1 MQTTQMQTTQQQI
14 HIKVKCGED
23 FRRFLLLTCQYSEL
37 ANQIRALF
45 GIDQSEKLVIKYTD
59 EEGDMVTVSSDEEL
73 KLAADLFSGKLLK
86 LNITSP
92 ALSHDG
98 TINHS
103 EPSEFSPQCGRGQWK
118 AKWEAKMQSD
128 PQLRAKVTE
137 RLQNKVQKLKER
149 KQFLENKNATH
160 PHPSFPHRI
169 NFLTMKL
176 QKIEGKL
183 NHINSLSQTIPSAP
197 ASEPAIP
204 SVQSTVP
211 PIPSAPAH
219 FHRGCGDNSW
229 KERKMRK
236 WDNDSCQ
243 ERKTRKWDND
253 EWMERKMKCK
263 EIKQQFRDGVITKQ
277 EAIQM
282 RKAMKKQW

>member
-1 MQTTQMQTTQQQI
+1 MQSTQMQQQI

-23 FRRFLLLTCQYSEL
+23 FRRFLLLNCQYSEL
-37 ANQIRALF
+37 ANQIRTLF

-98 TINHS
+98 NIYHP
-103 EPSEFSPQCGRGQWK
+103 EPVSAHPHCGRGQWK
-118 AKWEAKMQSD
+118 VKWEAKMQSD

-137 RLQNKVQKLKER
+137 RLQSKVQKLKER
-149 KQFLENKNATH
+149 KQFLENKNVTH
-160 PHPSFPHRI
+160 PNPSFPHRI
-169 NFLTMKL
+169 NFITMKL

-183 NHINSLSQTIPSAP
+183 NHINSLSLSTPSAP
-197 ASEPAIP
+197 ASEPISP
-204 SVQSTVP
+204 VSPIVP
-211 PIPSAPAH
+211 VPSAPAECSFGGNPH
-219 FHRGCGDNSW
+219 WKERRMRKWDHDAC

-236 WDNDSCQ
+236 WDDQ
-243 ERKTRKWDND
+243 DWI
-253 EWMERKMKCK
+253 ERKMKCK

-282 RKAMKKQW
+282 RNAMKKQW

>member
-1 MQTTQMQTTQQQI
+1 MQSTQMQQQQI

-23 FRRFLLLTCQYSEL
+23 FRRFLLLNSQYSEL

-73 KLAADLFSGKLLK
+73 KLAAAIFSGKLLK

-98 TINHS
+98 NTNHP
-103 EPSEFSPQCGRGQWK
+103 EPEFANPQCGRGQWK

-128 PQLRAKVTE
+128 PQLRARVTE
-137 RLQNKVQKLKER
+137 RLQGKVQKLKER

-169 NFLTMKL
+169 NFINMKL

-183 NHINSLSQTIPSAP
+183 NHINSLTQPTPSAP
-197 ASEPAIP
+197 ASQPILP
-204 SVQSTVP
+204 VSPVVP
-211 PIPSAPAH
+211 VPSAPESSFGGNPH
-219 FHRGCGDNSW
+219 W

-236 WDNDSCQ
+236 WDHDTCN
-243 ERKTRKWDND
+243 ERKMKKWDD
-253 EWMERKMKCK
+253 KDWMERKMKCK
-263 EIKQQFRDGVITKQ
+263 EIKQQFHDGVITKQ

>member
-1 MQTTQMQTTQQQI
+1 MQSTQMQQQI

-37 ANQIRALF
+37 ANQIRTLF

-86 LNITSP
+86 LNIASP
-92 ALSHDG
+92 ALSHEG
-98 TINHS
+98 TNNHS
-103 EPSEFSPQCGRGQWK
+103 EPSEFGNHRCGGQWK
-118 AKWEAKMQSD
+118 AKWEAKMRSD

-169 NFLTMKL
+169 NFLNMKL

-183 NHINSLSQTIPSAP
+183 NHMNSLSQ
-197 ASEPAIP
+197 
-204 SVQSTVP
+204 
-211 PIPSAPAH
+211 PIPSAPLEPINPVEKPISSPAPSSE
-219 FHRGCGDNSW
+219 FKPKPPVRVGGPIPWDQVGTFPS
-229 KERKMRK
+229 ERRMRK
-236 WDNDSCQ
+236 WDND
-243 ERKTRKWDND
+243 D

-263 EIKQQFRDGVITKQ
+263 GIKQQLRDGVITKQ